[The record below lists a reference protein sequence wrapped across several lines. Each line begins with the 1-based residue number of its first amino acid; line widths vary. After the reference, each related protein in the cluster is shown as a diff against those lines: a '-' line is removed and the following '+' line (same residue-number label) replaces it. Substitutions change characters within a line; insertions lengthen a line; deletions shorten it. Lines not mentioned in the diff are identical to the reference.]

1 MRDFV
6 AIDIET
12 AHVKRWSICQL
23 GLAIV
28 ENGVIKETFTEL
40 VQPPENEYSFW
51 NTMIHGL
58 KKEDTK
64 DKPHFPEVWEKLKH
78 KIGGRKLVVHNA
90 GFDISCLQETM
101 KYYKMEKMNLDYA
114 CTYEMAQQKLNLA
127 CNSLGITFS
136 KHHDAERD
144 AIACAQI
151 FLKLSRN

>member
-1 MRDFV
+1 MKDFV

-12 AHVKRWSICQL
+12 AHGKRWSICQL

-28 ENGVIKETFTEL
+28 ENGIIKETLTEL
-40 VQPPENEYSFW
+40 VQPPGNEYALW

-58 KKEDTK
+58 KKEDTLN
-64 DKPHFPEVWEKLKH
+64 KPFFPEIWEKLKH
-78 KIGGRKLVVHNA
+78 KIGGMKLVVHHA
-90 GFDISCLQETM
+90 GFDISCLHETM
-101 KYYKMEKMNLDYA
+101 KFYNMEKINLDYE
-114 CTYEMAQQKLNLA
+114 CTYQIAQQKLNMA

-136 KHHDAERD
+136 KRHNAERD

>member
-28 ENGVIKETFTEL
+28 ENGIIKETITEL
-40 VQPPENEYSFW
+40 VQPPDNAYSLW

-58 KKEDTK
+58 KKEDTLNT
-64 DKPHFPEVWEKLKH
+64 PCFPEIWEKLKH
-78 KIGGRKLVVHNA
+78 KIGQRKLVVHNA
-90 GFDISCLQETM
+90 DFDISCLNETM
-101 KYYKMEKMNLDYA
+101 KYYNMEKMDFDYV
-114 CTYEMAQQKLNLA
+114 CIYEMARQKLNLA

-136 KHHDAERD
+136 KHHNAERD
-144 AIACAQI
+144 AIACAKI
-151 FLKLSRN
+151 FLKLGEN

>member
-1 MRDFV
+1 MKDFV

-28 ENGVIKETFTEL
+28 ENGIIKETIAEL
-40 VQPPENEYSFW
+40 VQPPYNEYALW

-64 DKPHFPEVWEKLKH
+64 DKPLFPEVWDKMKR
-78 KIGGRKLVVHNA
+78 KIGDRKLVVHHA
-90 GFDISCLQETM
+90 GFDISCLQETS
-101 KYYKMEKMNLDYA
+101 KYYKMEKMDLDYA
-114 CTYEMAQQKLNLA
+114 CIYEIAQQKLRLA

-144 AIACAQI
+144 AIACAKI
-151 FLKLSRN
+151 FLKLNGN